1 MGPYT
6 FSNLLD
12 TTDAKLAFLRR
23 SNKQN
28 GHTIKEDT
36 APRLSRKRDLFLSFV
51 IVSLPLLVISILL
64 LAFIFLSYRE
74 IPASY
79 IEIPEL
85 PFFEYPSSDA
95 FYTIVSLGSFL
106 LVGSWA
112 SNIAEIV
119 VAPFMVLFSYAVARE
134 ILQHPSIDHDEAG
147 SRPPLLREIMR
158 GAHVGLWHWISQRT
172 HSKPKRGPGK
182 EPVLRA
188 VDIAGLGLF
197 TAILL
202 M

>member
-6 FSNLLD
+6 FSKLLD

-28 GHTIKEDT
+28 DHTIKEDSP
-36 APRLSRKRDLFLSFV
+36 PRLSRKRDLFLSFV

-64 LAFIFLSYRE
+64 LAFIFLSDRE

-79 IEIPEL
+79 TAIPVL
-85 PFFEYPSSDA
+85 PFLEYPSLDA
-95 FYTIVSLGSFL
+95 FYTSVSPGSFL

-134 ILQHPSIDHDEAG
+134 ILRHPSSDHDEAEL
-147 SRPPLLREIMR
+147 RPPLLREIIR
-158 GAHVGLWHWISQRT
+158 GAHVGLWHWISQLT
-172 HSKPKRGPGK
+172 HNKPKRGPGK
-182 EPVLRA
+182 EPILRA
-188 VDIAGLGLF
+188 VDVAGLGLF

>member
-28 GHTIKEDT
+28 DHKDST
-36 APRLSRKRDLFLSFV
+36 PRLSRKRDLFLSFV

-64 LAFIFLSYRE
+64 LAFIFLSDRE
-74 IPASY
+74 KPASY
-79 IEIPEL
+79 AEIPVL
-85 PFFEYPSSDA
+85 PFLEYPSTDA
-95 FYTIVSLGSFL
+95 FYTRVSQGSFL

-134 ILQHPSIDHDEAG
+134 ILQHPSSDHDEAG

-172 HSKPKRGPGK
+172 HNKSKRGPGK

>member
-1 MGPYT
+1 MGPYN
-6 FSNLLD
+6 FYNLMD

-23 SNKQN
+23 SKKQN
-28 GHTIKEDT
+28 DHTKNDST
-36 APRLSRKRDLFLSFV
+36 PRLSRKRDLFLSFI

-64 LAFIFLSYRE
+64 LAFIFLSFRE

-79 IEIPEL
+79 AEIPVL
-85 PFFEYPSSDA
+85 PFFDYPPLDA
-95 FYTIVSLGSFL
+95 FYTTVSPGSFL

-134 ILQHPSIDHDEAG
+134 VLQHPSSDQDEAG

-158 GAHVGLWHWISQRT
+158 GAHVGLWHWVSQRT
-172 HSKPKRGPGK
+172 HKKSKRGPGK
-182 EPVLRA
+182 EPLLRA